1 MKLKKTWQSVNK
13 CHCLIYPNSGFKI
26 AWDLVIIVLSVYN
39 SILIPFEF
47 AYSVESSIW
56 FEIVDRIVDAAFII
70 DIIIS
75 FRSVYRD
82 SRTDELVTD
91 SK

>member
-1 MKLKKTWQSVNK
+1 M
-13 CHCLIYPNSGFKI
+13 
-26 AWDLVIIVLSVYN
+26 LSVYN

-70 DIIIS
+70 DIMIS

>member
-1 MKLKKTWQSVNK
+1 M
-13 CHCLIYPNSGFKI
+13 IYPNSGFKI
-26 AWDLVIIVLSVYN
+26 AWDLIIIVLSVYN

>member
-1 MKLKKTWQSVNK
+1 M
-13 CHCLIYPNSGFKI
+13 IYPNSGFKI

-70 DIIIS
+70 DIMIS

>member
-1 MKLKKTWQSVNK
+1 M
-13 CHCLIYPNSGFKI
+13 IYPNSGFKI
-26 AWDLVIIVLSVYN
+26 AWDLIIIVLSVYN

-70 DIIIS
+70 DIMIS

>member
-1 MKLKKTWQSVNK
+1 MLI
-13 CHCLIYPNSGFKI
+13 IYPNSCYKI
-26 AWDLVIIVLSVYN
+26 TWDLIIIVLSVYN

-47 AYSVESSIW
+47 AYSVENSVW
-56 FEIVDRIVDAAFII
+56 FEVVDRIVDTAFIV

-82 SRTDELVTD
+82 SRTDELVTN

>member
-1 MKLKKTWQSVNK
+1 M
-13 CHCLIYPNSGFKI
+13 IYPNSGFKI